1 MLDRCFTIPVVL
13 GLCLGVIMFGVQI
26 SAGALGA
33 AIDDYGVTKLVAVEN
48 NNENSTVRVLGKK
61 IAVDTLPPLD
71 WENTAVLL
79 VEKAGGIYSIV
90 SEAALKWS
98 KRLIDFSDLL

>member
-13 GLCLGVIMFGVQI
+13 GLCLGVIMAGVQI

-33 AIDDYGVTKLVAVEN
+33 AIDDYRVTSLVAVEN
-48 NNENSTVRVLGKK
+48 NNENSAVHVLGKK
-61 IAVDTLPPLD
+61 ISVDNFPPL
-71 WENTAVLL
+71 AVLL
-79 VEKAGGIYSIV
+79 GEKAGGIYSAV